1 MPHRAKEQAVGR
13 ILAQFGSAA
22 IAFSGGAD
30 SSLLLA
36 LALDTLGADKVLV
49 LTARSCLLPAR
60 DLERA
65 AGWPGRHGRA
75 AGVSHVFIDIQPLA
89 WGEFTRNPADR
100 CYLCKSR
107 VYRLFLDYARRQGV
121 TVLLDGTNA
130 DDLHSERPGLKA
142 LHELGIVTPL
152 AAAGLSKQ
160 EVRALSRELGLDT
173 WDAPSAS
180 CLATRI
186 PEGLA
191 ITPERLARI
200 DHLEAYLAEIG
211 CAGSRVRLDRRREDI
226 AYVQVQEKDLPRLM
240 AGGTRKVLLD
250 FFNDSGMKNVF
261 LDLRGR

>member
-1 MPHRAKEQAVGR
+1 MPLRAKEQAVRR
-13 ILAQFGSAA
+13 ILAQSGRVA

-30 SSLLLA
+30 SSLLLS
-36 LALDTLGADKVLV
+36 LALDTLGVANVLV
-49 LTARSCLLPAR
+49 LTARSCLLPSR

-65 AGWPGRHGRA
+65 AGWPARHGL
-75 AGVSHVFIDIQPLA
+75 AGRVSHVFIDIQPLA

-107 VYRLFLDYARRQGV
+107 GYRLFLDYARRQGV
-121 TVLLDGTNA
+121 AGLLDGTNA
-130 DDLHSERPGLKA
+130 DDLHSDRPGLKA
-142 LHELGIVTPL
+142 LHELGIETPL
-152 AAAGLSKQ
+152 AAAGLSKA

-200 DHLEAYLAEIG
+200 DILESHLEQLGYEG
-211 CAGSRVRLDRRREDI
+211 CRVRLDRWHEDI
-226 AYVQVQEKDLPRLM
+226 VYVQVQEKDLSRLA
-240 AGGTRKVLLD
+240 AGPERMVLLD
-250 FFNDSGMKNVF
+250 FFNDSGIKKVF
-261 LDLRGR
+261 FDLRGR